1 TGQFCFA
8 ASAYSRNVASSI
20 PGTRPCVAS
29 STRVIAKPSPA
40 FSRCTLAVVSIRSG
54 WSPAR
59 DSPAESAIEK
69 QPACAAASSSSGF
82 VPCPSSKRDA
92 NEYGPSYAPL
102 CIRILPCPSLNVPDH
117 SAVADRTGIRSS
129 PWCSRET
136 FTCTS
141 TRTAYENAGRRP
153 RPSNRGT
160 PAHGGAALVVHAH
173 DVHGTGTHGPRPPGT
188 RKKAGPHTGPAPVSP
203 LPRPPSVQQRLD
215 PLGEARAR
223 PVQPALH
230 RPQVHARD
238 LRDLLVALAL
248 QLPQLEHQ
256 TVVLRQLLD
265 RLLDDLLEVPLPVQT
280 VGSQRGVL
288 ELERP
293 MLRLPVRRQLLEQH
307 QRVPRAVPKLVLRQV
322 RADRVDPGREL
333 LRLVEPV
340 QVPRHPD
347 ERLLHQV
354 LRPIAITRLPR
365 NELDQL
371 VTVAVIQL
379 RERARVTA
387 QVRSHQLAVRRLRQ
401 LELRHLDV
409 LRRPPLPLHGRRGH

>member
-1 TGQFCFA
+1 HRTGARLDHATRAGAPQLRPLAVPSERRPRRIHHPRARLGGALTGRRTAALRALGPLPPARRRVAARLPLGRPPTLRRVRPRPGPPRRQRRRTADPHTLNEKRRTRTPTVHVRLPLPGERGQEIRLTSVSWISAPANSFDTGQFCFA

-203 LPRPPSVQQRLD
+203 
-215 PLGEARAR
+215 
-223 PVQPALH
+223 
-230 RPQVHARD
+230 
-238 LRDLLVALAL
+238 
-248 QLPQLEHQ
+248 
-256 TVVLRQLLD
+256 
-265 RLLDDLLEVPLPVQT
+265 
-280 VGSQRGVL
+280 
-288 ELERP
+288 
-293 MLRLPVRRQLLEQH
+293 
-307 QRVPRAVPKLVLRQV
+307 
-322 RADRVDPGREL
+322 
-333 LRLVEPV
+333 
-340 QVPRHPD
+340 
-347 ERLLHQV
+347 
-354 LRPIAITRLPR
+354 
-365 NELDQL
+365 
-371 VTVAVIQL
+371 
-379 RERARVTA
+379 
-387 QVRSHQLAVRRLRQ
+387 
-401 LELRHLDV
+401 
-409 LRRPPLPLHGRRGH
+409 